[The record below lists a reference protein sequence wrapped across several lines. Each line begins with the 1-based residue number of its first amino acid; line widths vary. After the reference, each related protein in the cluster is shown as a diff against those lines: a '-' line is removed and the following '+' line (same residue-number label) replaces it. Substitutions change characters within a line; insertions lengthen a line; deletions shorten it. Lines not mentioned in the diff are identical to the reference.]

1 MLLLG
6 AILNFVLAVGHLIC
20 LFFLDVAFKFYGI
33 DGMMNEI
40 ASHGACLPYV
50 ITVVVAGCFALCGFY
65 ALSAAGKIRRL
76 PLLWLGIFFVA
87 LFEFPAIKR
96 LVAHGRAIPLVAIV
110 LFALLCRDY
119 AHFHVPYG
127 RMLTGLAG
135 CVIMLRLFSGI
146 SSAQTQAANM
156 GGMVLR
162 QFKRLGK
169 SSMAIYVLSILLIPA
184 TPLFPDA
191 STPQLAVFC
200 GNLLLG
206 LVI

>member
-87 LFEFPAIKR
+87 FVFL
-96 LVAHGRAIPLVAIV
+96 GRAFFGI
-110 LFALLCRDY
+110 
-119 AHFHVPYG
+119 YG
-127 RMLTGLAG
+127 VCAEAKTGLPVYSSIFVAG
-135 CVIMLRLFSGI
+135 VIGLLYFVGGI
-146 SSAQTQAANM
+146 
-156 GGMVLR
+156 VKIL
-162 QFKRLGK
+162 KK
-169 SSMAIYVLSILLIPA
+169 S
-184 TPLFPDA
+184 
-191 STPQLAVFC
+191 
-200 GNLLLG
+200 
-206 LVI
+206 